1 MLKKGEK
8 EMKKAILI
16 IALLLVSIVTPA
28 ISMKYTQ
35 ASEGPARFGVQWT
48 NFAYYSNY
56 ADNGPDGGSRMYHD
70 GSYPVWK
77 NFTVHYYS
85 GDNLVTYVSVRYPE
99 TVPSFKP
106 DYYEIKVYPG
116 GETRDWGIEV
126 NLADRLVEFK
136 AKEGQGMSQG
146 MYAIVST
153 RFIQGPTAEDTMDG
167 HEFAV
172 TVSEK
177 DTQGQTVY
185 LREYIDKTPPQ
196 NTITF
201 PDADRP
207 TSGATPYTFLKD
219 GTSSSIWVLMPNCT
233 DRDIGWLWINGT
245 ASDYGSEIH
254 RIEIWINGTYHGDAT
269 IVQIDGNK
277 RVSWWWKVDPTKS
290 SWWQRESWY
299 EVTARAY
306 DHSVNDQLY
315 VATGYRNMPRTNY
328 KDDVTWFFWIGVKG
342 AEISVPAP
350 WIPGNGKLYL
360 ECRTGFAPY
369 SQVEIWLENTFYGV
383 NSKLTTVTADE
394 NGRFTLTIDH
404 LPEVPRVPTT
414 GESLPDSSTH
424 YYVRAYSAK
433 GEISGRDW
441 FDLVPWITYE
451 DTNSPMEWKT
461 TKTGNVGNTINVYGH
476 GFLPSRHSR
485 WDPYSD
491 VYIEI
496 VYTDVAPLQTWD
508 WRTVFN
514 GTGYND
520 YDLLRWYPRLNEV
533 VLTTVRTDGNGYW
546 KALNLIVPDCFG
558 GQHAIYARE
567 VEVRT
572 DLGRP
577 LPSPIP
583 NPRLVVSGWPNLTG
597 ISAQAQAVIFD
608 VWPTITVSPSTAI
621 TDQYVTINGR
631 GLPLPKHYQ
640 LQKKGYNQEGW
651 STIQSSRDWCLV
663 LDFGPFKEWVYENQR
678 IRNNELD
685 TAWMLEAWYPFAF
698 HTPDIANRLDNP
710 TWEGKLASATIDFET
725 DRLEF
730 NVGSRFL
737 KVPVLP
743 PSEYEVMIYYF
754 DKDSTQFT
762 QDHHA
767 KTMVN
772 VIKDPLNIALDVGSI
787 HLPGEIVDVFAQVD
801 VDGIISDATLSFDL
815 YKGESLVKS
824 LPPNRINTGMYF
836 ATFTCPSGA
845 GDYFIRAT
853 AYKDYGRMFTLYGSA
868 VAAFT
873 VNPTLSDLRASIV
886 NLNST
891 VATLMTEVGQIKIN
905 LAAVEAKVVGIEGS
919 IATISTTIGTIKTN
933 VTNINA
939 VITGLSKDAVAIHTD
954 IGDLTVKL
962 SDLNGVIDVKDDVA
976 TIKTVLGDVKG
987 KVISL
992 EGATATIQTDIGT
1005 ITDKANSIQNN
1016 VGYQPITVGL
1026 SLFAALT
1033 AIAVAILIL
1042 RKLYLK

>member
-1 MLKKGEK
+1 
-8 EMKKAILI
+8 MKKAILI

-35 ASEGPARFGVQWT
+35 ASEEPTRFNVQWT
-48 NFAYYSNY
+48 NFAYYSNHP
-56 ADNGPDGGSRMYHD
+56 ANGPDGGNKAYHN
-70 GSYPVWK
+70 GAYPVWK
-77 NFTVHYYS
+77 NFTVHYN
-85 GDNLVTYVSVRYPE
+85 GDSILTYVSVRYPE
-99 TVPSFKP
+99 TTPNLKP
-106 DYYEIKVYPG
+106 DYYEIKTYPVPES
-116 GETRDWGIEV
+116 GEREWTIQV
-126 NLADRLVEFK
+126 NLADRLVEFI
-136 AKEGQGMSQG
+136 AKPGSGLTAR
-146 MYAIVST
+146 MYAIVSIK
-153 RFIQGPTAEDTMDG
+153 FIEGPTAEDTDSG

-172 TVSEK
+172 TVSEG
-177 DTQGQTVY
+177 DPQGQTFY
-185 LREYIDKTPPQ
+185 LKEYIDKTSPQ
-196 NTITF
+196 VMITF
-201 PDADRP
+201 PDAEIP
-207 TSGATPYTFLKD
+207 TPSATPYTFLKD
-219 GTSSSIWVLMPNCT
+219 GASGSIWVLMPNCT

-245 ASDYGSEIH
+245 ANDQGSGIN
-254 RIEIWINGTYHGDAT
+254 RIEIWINGTYFGDAT
-269 IVQIDGNK
+269 LIPRDGY
-277 RVSWWWKVDPTKS
+277 RSVSWWWRVDPTKS
-290 SWWQRESWY
+290 SWWTTEAY
-299 EVTARAY
+299 YKVTARAY
-306 DHSVNDQLY
+306 DNSVNDLGKA
-315 VATGYRNMPRTNY
+315 VPGYTNMPLTNY
-328 KDDVTWFFWIGVKG
+328 KDDNSYFFWIGVRG
-342 AEISVPAP
+342 ADIRVPS
-350 WIPGNGKLYL
+350 WIPGNGRLDVL
-360 ECRTGFAPY
+360 CTTGFAPY
-369 SQVEIWLENTFYGV
+369 SLVEIWLENSFYGIAIE
-383 NSKLTTVTADE
+383 LTTVTADA
-394 NGRFTLTIDH
+394 NGRFTLTINH
-404 LPEVPRVPTT
+404 IPEVPRVPRQDLS
-414 GESLPDSSTH
+414 ENNR
-424 YYVRAYSAK
+424 YYVVRAYSSK
-433 GEISGRDW
+433 GNIEGRDR
-441 FDLVPWITYE
+441 FDLIPWITYE
-451 DTNSPMEWKT
+451 DTDSPATWKT
-461 TKTGNVGNTINVYGH
+461 TKTGNVGNTVDVYGH
-476 GFLPSRHSR
+476 SFLPSRHNR

-491 VYIEI
+491 VYVQI
-496 VYTDVAPLQTWD
+496 VYTEVVPVPENTWN

-514 GTGYND
+514 GTGQND
-520 YDLLRWYPRLNEV
+520 YDLLKWYPTLSEV
-533 VLTTVRTDGNGYW
+533 VLTTVKTDANGYW
-546 KALNLIVPDCFG
+546 KAMNLMIPDSFG
-558 GQHAIYARE
+558 GLHAIYAHE

-572 DLGRP
+572 DVGRSGP
-577 LPSPIP
+577 TPTPI
-583 NPRLVVSGWPNLTG
+583 LVVSGWPSLTE

-608 VWPTITVSPSTAI
+608 VWPTITVSPSTAV
-621 TDQYVTINGR
+621 TDQYVTINGK

-640 LQKKGYNQEGW
+640 LQMKRYNQEGW
-651 STIQSSRDWCLV
+651 RTIQSSRDWCLV

-710 TWEGKLASATIDFET
+710 AWEGKLASATIDFET

-730 NVGSRFL
+730 NVGSKFL
-737 KVPVLP
+737 KVPMLP

-754 DKDSTQFT
+754 DKVSTQFT
-762 QDHHA
+762 HDHHA

-824 LPPNRINTGMYF
+824 LPPNQINTGMYF

-853 AYKDYGRMFTLYGSA
+853 AYKDYGGMFTLYGSA
-868 VAAFT
+868 VAGFT
-873 VNPTLSDLRASIV
+873 VNPTLSDLGASIIK
-886 NLNST
+886 LNST

-939 VITGLSKDAVAIHTD
+939 VITGLSKDAVAIRTD
-954 IGDLTVKL
+954 IGNLTVKL

>member
-28 ISMKYTQ
+28 INMKYSH
-35 ASEGPARFGVQWT
+35 ASEGPARFDVQWT
-48 NFAYYSNY
+48 NFAHYSGY
-56 ADNGPDGGSRMYHD
+56 AGNGPDGGSKMYHS

-77 NFTVHYYS
+77 NFTIHYT
-85 GDNLVTYVSVRYPE
+85 GDSILTYVSVRYPE
-99 TVPSFKP
+99 TMPAFKP
-106 DYYEIKVYPG
+106 DYYEIKVYPEDG
-116 GETRDWGIEV
+116 DREWSINV
-126 NLADRLVEFK
+126 NLADRLVEFIAK
-136 AKEGQGMSQG
+136 AGSGMARS
-146 MYAIVST
+146 MYAIVSI
-153 RFIQGPTAEDTMDG
+153 RFIEGPTAEDCQTG

-172 TVSEK
+172 TVSEG
-177 DTQGQTVY
+177 DPQGQTFY

-196 NTITF
+196 NMITF

-207 TSGATPYTFLKD
+207 AEGVTPYTFLKD
-219 GTSSSIWVLMPNCT
+219 GTSGSIWVLMPNCT

-245 ASDYGSEIH
+245 ASDDCSGIH
-254 RIEIWINGTYHGDAT
+254 RIEIWINGKYHGDAT
-269 IVQIDGNK
+269 IIQKDGNK

-290 SWWQRESWY
+290 SWWTAETWY
-299 EVTARAY
+299 EITARAY
-306 DHSVNDQLY
+306 DNSVNDLLY
-315 VATGYRNMPRTNY
+315 AAPGHQNMPRTNY
-328 KDDVTWFFWIGVKG
+328 KDDMSWFFWIGVKG
-342 AEISVPAP
+342 ADIRVPAY
-350 WIPGNGKLYL
+350 WIPGNGELYL
-360 ECRTGFAPY
+360 ECTTGFAPY
-369 SQVEIWLENTFYGV
+369 SQVEIWLENAFYGIS
-383 NSKLTTVTADE
+383 SKLTTVTADE
-394 NGRFTLTIDH
+394 NGRFTLTINH
-404 LPEVPRVPTT
+404 IPEVPRVPMPRE
-414 GESLPDSSTH
+414 GLPDSSR
-424 YYVRAYSAK
+424 YYFAKAFSAK
-433 GEISGRDW
+433 GNIEGRDR
-441 FDLVPWITYE
+441 FDLIPWITYE
-451 DTNSPMEWKT
+451 DTDSPVKWKT

-491 VYIEI
+491 VYVEI

-533 VLTTVRTDGNGYW
+533 VLTTVRTDVNGYW
-546 KALNLIVPDCFG
+546 KALNLVVPDSFG

-567 VEVRT
+567 VEIRT
-572 DLGRP
+572 DVGRS
-577 LPSPIP
+577 SPTP
-583 NPRLVVSGWPNLTG
+583 VPVLVVSGWPSLTE

-640 LQKKGYNQEGW
+640 LQKRWYNQEGW
-651 STIQSSRDWCLV
+651 RTIQSSRDWCLV

-710 TWEGKLASATIDFET
+710 AWEGKLASATIDFET

-730 NVGSRFL
+730 NVGSKFL
-737 KVPVLP
+737 KVPMLP
-743 PSEYEVMIYYF
+743 PSEYPVTVYYF
-754 DKDSTQFT
+754 DKVSTQFT
-762 QDHHA
+762 YNYSA
-767 KTMVN
+767 RTMVS

-787 HLPGEIVDVFAQVD
+787 HFPGEIVDVFAQVD

-824 LPPNRINTGMYF
+824 LPPNQINTGMYF
-836 ATFTCPSGA
+836 ATFTCPSGT

-853 AYKDYGRMFTLYGSA
+853 AYKDYGGMFTLYGSA
-868 VAAFT
+868 VAGFT
-873 VNPTLSDLRASIV
+873 VNPTLSDLGASIIQ
-886 NLNST
+886 LNST

-919 IATISTTIGTIKTN
+919 IATINTTIGTIKTN